1 MPSVTVKLAVTLVR
15 SEEVV
20 SAVTCRTEKLSI
32 TVKNSKSKEL
42 YAPARGPLR
51 WWAVFVVIVFLSSPD
66 PRVGIASSAAM
77 RLILEL
83 LRLILEFKF

>member
-51 WWAVFVVIVFLSSPD
+51 WWAVVIVFLSSPD